1 VAGIESNRMRSRC
14 SLSSRERE
22 LAALVTVVVAGTS
35 MRTYLMARSHD
46 DREDQALVI
55 EEIVSGMRRVIDQL
69 SAAERKLILTSMRR
83 KWSNIA
89 DRLEAPSSRNH

>member
-1 VAGIESNRMRSRC
+1 
-14 SLSSRERE
+14 
-22 LAALVTVVVAGTS
+22 

-69 SAAERKLILTSMRR
+69 PAAERKLILTSMRR

>member
-14 SLSSRERE
+14 SLSSREWE

>member
-1 VAGIESNRMRSRC
+1 
-14 SLSSRERE
+14 
-22 LAALVTVVVAGTS
+22 
-35 MRTYLMARSHD
+35 MARSHD

>member
-14 SLSSRERE
+14 SLSSREWE

-35 MRTYLMARSHD
+35 MRTYLMATSHY

-55 EEIVSGMRRVIDQL
+55 EESSVECARHR
-69 SAAERKLILTSMRR
+69 SATGSRAKAHTDF
-83 KWSNIA
+83 N
-89 DRLEAPSSRNH
+89 APQVEQHR

>member
-1 VAGIESNRMRSRC
+1 
-14 SLSSRERE
+14 
-22 LAALVTVVVAGTS
+22 

>member
-1 VAGIESNRMRSRC
+1 MAGIESNRMRSRC
-14 SLSSRERE
+14 SLSSREWE

-55 EEIVSGMRRVIDQL
+55 EEIVRGMRRVIDQL
-69 SAAERKLILTSMRR
+69 SYAERTLILSSMRR
-83 KWSNIA
+83 KWNDIA
-89 DRLEAPSSRNH
+89 DRLEAPSTRNH

>member
-14 SLSSRERE
+14 SLSSREWE

-69 SAAERKLILTSMRR
+69 PAAEQLILTSMRR